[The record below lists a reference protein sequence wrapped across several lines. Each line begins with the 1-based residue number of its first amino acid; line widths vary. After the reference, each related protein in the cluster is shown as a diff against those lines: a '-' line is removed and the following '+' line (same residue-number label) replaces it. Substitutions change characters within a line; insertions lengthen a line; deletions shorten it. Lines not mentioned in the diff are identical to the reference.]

1 MDAKLEEEILEKNVL
16 IEKLTQEIHKKVIWQ
31 EVVVR
36 KLLVAILAWWHILLE
51 WVPWIAKTLTAS
63 TIAKVFHLDFKRI
76 QFTPDLL
83 PSDLVWTEIFNME
96 ESKFSIKKW
105 PIFTNILLADEINRA
120 PSKVQSA
127 LLEAMA
133 EKQITIWDETFILDK
148 PFIVLATQ
156 NPIEQ
161 NGTYKLPEAELDR
174 FMMKLY
180 VDYPSVQ
187 DEKQIIKN
195 IINIEQI
202 DVQKVI
208 TKKDLLSLQDLIKQ
222 IYVSENIID
231 YIFDIVLATRE
242 KNIYLQYGVS
252 PRAWISLI
260 MAAKA
265 LAFLEGRSFVIPED
279 IKWISIEVLAHRLVL
294 SYEAIAENI
303 SANQVISEIVEKIKI
318 K

>member
-83 PSDLVWTEIFNME
+83 PSDLVWTEIFNMK

-231 YIFDIVLATRE
+231 YIFDIVSATRE